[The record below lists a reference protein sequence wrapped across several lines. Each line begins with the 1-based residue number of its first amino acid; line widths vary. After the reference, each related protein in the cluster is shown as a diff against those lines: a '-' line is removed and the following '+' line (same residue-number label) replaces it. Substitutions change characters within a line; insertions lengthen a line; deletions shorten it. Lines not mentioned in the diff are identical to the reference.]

1 MTIWPVEDFE
11 MNKKLYLLVIRNAS
25 MYGDSTYKLI
35 RENEIKKIKYY
46 GEYVNLY
53 ELASDKPIPKE
64 KAKKLGLKFDNDE
77 NCG

>member
-1 MTIWPVEDFE
+1 
-11 MNKKLYLLVIRNAS
+11 MNKKLYLVVIPSAS
-25 MYGDSTYKLI
+25 MGGQSSYKLI

-46 GEYVNLY
+46 GEYVHLY

>member
-1 MTIWPVEDFE
+1 MK
-11 MNKKLYLLVIRNAS
+11 KKLYLAVIPSAS
-25 MYGDSTYKLI
+25 MGGSSSYKLI

-46 GEYVNLY
+46 GEYVHLY

-77 NCG
+77 N

>member
-1 MTIWPVEDFE
+1 
-11 MNKKLYLLVIRNAS
+11 

-46 GEYVNLY
+46 GEYVKLY
-53 ELASDKPIPKE
+53 KLASDKPIPKE

-77 NCG
+77 NCR

>member
-1 MTIWPVEDFE
+1 
-11 MNKKLYLLVIRNAS
+11 MNKKLYLAVIPSAS
-25 MYGDSTYKLI
+25 MGGQSSYKLI

-46 GEYVNLY
+46 GEYVHLY

-77 NCG
+77 N